1 MLESDFHNSE
11 TESGEGDEM
20 ARGRKPGG
28 GHHNSRA
35 EPPKEEVE
43 EENQEEGQETHGRI
57 APAAAATT
65 ASEAEPIN
73 KSRIVEEIVRSIG
86 DVAEVNAKRV
96 GELILR
102 DHGEEVFAQFSPTIL
117 SNYTSNAKKKVY
129 GGSTGGGG
137 DGGGH
142 TRVARASTAG
152 GEPSFSDLMRAKQ
165 VSEEFGGSLRLV
177 KSLVALA
184 RLTGDTGFVG
194 ELAVEL
200 ASSLEQSSE

>member
-1 MLESDFHNSE
+1 MLESEFHNSE

-35 EPPKEEVE
+35 EPQKEEVE
-43 EENQEEGQETHGRI
+43 EESQEEGHETHGRT

-65 ASEAEPIN
+65 ASETEPIN

-86 DVAEVNAKRV
+86 DVAEVNAKKV

-129 GGSTGGGG
+129 GATAGGG

-142 TRVARASTAG
+142 VRAARVAHTGS
-152 GEPSFSDLMRAKQ
+152 EPSFSDLMRAKQ
-165 VSEEFGGSLRLV
+165 VSEEFGGPLRLV